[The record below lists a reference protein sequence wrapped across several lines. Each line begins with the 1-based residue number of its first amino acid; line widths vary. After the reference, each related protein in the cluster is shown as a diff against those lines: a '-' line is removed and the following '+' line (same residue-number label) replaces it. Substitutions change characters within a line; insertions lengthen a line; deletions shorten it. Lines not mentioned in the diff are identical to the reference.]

1 MPIVGWI
8 FLIMTGFVIGV
19 LVGLFG
25 SARVVGRA
33 IKELKKE
40 GIIRGS
46 QR

>member
-1 MPIVGWI
+1 MAIAGWI
-8 FLIMTGFVIGV
+8 FMIMTGFIVGV
-19 LVGLFG
+19 LTGLFG